1 MLYNMSWSPLGKSHK
16 MPTKLAL
23 CFGGALPLSN
33 TSETLIAV
41 HSDAKFIY
49 LALAGGPAACVVL
62 KHISKDGEILSKD
75 EHVRSCETGK

>member
-1 MLYNMSWSPLGKSHK
+1 M
-16 MPTKLAL
+16 
-23 CFGGALPLSN
+23 SN

-49 LALAGGPAACVVL
+49 LALAGGPAACIVL